1 MQVWNRKE
9 LIETPE
15 VGAGAMRFAYENP
28 VGRALTKAI
37 LCRSFVSNL
46 YAAWQKSRLSK
57 GKVWKFVAQYHISLD
72 DCTAQEFP
80 NFNAF
85 FTRQRKNYVNQ
96 TTDNELPAVADS
108 KLTALPIDKNRV
120 FTVKGVP
127 YTAAELLENE
137 KLAAEYAG
145 GICMIFRLS
154 PDDYHR
160 YVYPDAGTQE
170 KTVAIKGVL
179 HSVNPIAGS
188 LGVYRR
194 NARRYT
200 VLHTAHFG
208 DVVQMEVGALL
219 VGKICNHNET
229 AGSFAKLQE
238 KGYFEY
244 GGSTVILLL
253 KKDAVTVDA
262 DILQY
267 SAKGIETKVKIGER
281 IAAQTLWGGD
291 MSPKFREAAD
301 GTDEQACR
309 QWVVF

>member
-37 LCRSFVSNL
+37 LCRKFISNL

-57 GKVWKFVAQYHISLD
+57 GKVRKFIAQYHIALD

-85 FTRQRKNYVNQ
+85 FTRKRKNYVNQ
-96 TTDNELPAVADS
+96 TAENELPAIADS
-108 KLTALPIDKNRV
+108 KLTALPIDENRV

-137 KLAAEYAG
+137 TLAAEYAG
-145 GICMIFRLS
+145 GICLIFRLS

-170 KTVAIKGVL
+170 KTIHIKGVL

-200 VLHTAHFG
+200 LLHTEHFG

-219 VGKICNHNET
+219 VGKICNHKET

-253 KKDAVTVDA
+253 KKDAVTVDS
-262 DILQY
+262 DILEY

-281 IAAQTLWGGD
+281 IAIQTL
-291 MSPKFREAAD
+291 
-301 GTDEQACR
+301 
-309 QWVVF
+309 

>member
-1 MQVWNRKE
+1 MQVWDRKK

-28 VGRALTKAI
+28 VGRVLTKAI
-37 LCRSFVSNL
+37 LCRKLVSNL

-57 GKVWKFVAQYHISLD
+57 GKVRKFIVQYQIALD
-72 DCTAQEFP
+72 DCTAQDFP

-85 FTRQRKNYVNQ
+85 FTRRRKSYVNQ
-96 TTDNELPAVADS
+96 TAENELPAIADS
-108 KLTALPIDKNRV
+108 KLTALPIDENRV

-137 KLAAEYAG
+137 RLAAEYAG
-145 GICMIFRLS
+145 GTCLIFRLS

-160 YVYPDAGTQE
+160 YVYPDGGTQE

-200 VLHTAHFG
+200 VLHTTHFG

-219 VGKICNHNET
+219 VGRICNHSET
-229 AGSFAKLQE
+229 TGSFEKLQE

-253 KKDAVTVDA
+253 KKDTVTVDA
-262 DILQY
+262 DILKY

-281 IAAQTLWGGD
+281 IAAQTL
-291 MSPKFREAAD
+291 
-301 GTDEQACR
+301 
-309 QWVVF
+309 

>member
-9 LIETPE
+9 LIGTPE

-37 LCRSFVSNL
+37 LCRSFISNL

-57 GKVWKFVAQYHISLD
+57 GKVRKFIAQYHISLD
-72 DCTAQEFP
+72 DCTAQDFP

-85 FTRQRKNYVNQ
+85 FTRQRKSYVNR
-96 TTDNELPAVADS
+96 TAENELPAIADS
-108 KLTALPIDKNRV
+108 KLTALPIDENRV

-145 GICMIFRLS
+145 GTCLIFRLS

-160 YVYPDAGTQE
+160 YVYPDGGAQE

-219 VGKICNHNET
+219 VGKIRNHSET
-229 AGSFAKLQE
+229 AGKIEKLQE

-262 DILQY
+262 DIMKY
-267 SAKGIETKVKIGER
+267 SAQGIETKVKIGER
-281 IAAQTLWGGD
+281 IAV
-291 MSPKFREAAD
+291 
-301 GTDEQACR
+301 R
-309 QWVVF
+309 QM

>member
-1 MQVWNRKE
+1 MQVWDRKK

-28 VGRALTKAI
+28 VGRVLTKAI
-37 LCRSFVSNL
+37 LCRKLVSNL

-57 GKVWKFVAQYHISLD
+57 GKVRKFIVQYQIALD
-72 DCTAQEFP
+72 DCTAQDFP

-85 FTRQRKNYVNQ
+85 FTRRRKSYVNQ
-96 TTDNELPAVADS
+96 TAENELPAIADS
-108 KLTALPIDKNRV
+108 KLTALPIDENRV
-120 FTVKGVP
+120 FTIKGVP

-137 KLAAEYAG
+137 RLAAEYAG
-145 GICMIFRLS
+145 GTCLIFRLS

-160 YVYPDAGTQE
+160 YVYPDGGTQE

-200 VLHTAHFG
+200 LLHTEHFG

-219 VGKICNHNET
+219 VGKIRNHNET
-229 AGSFAKLQE
+229 VVKIDKLQE

-262 DILQY
+262 DILKY

-281 IAAQTLWGGD
+281 IAVQG
-291 MSPKFREAAD
+291 
-301 GTDEQACR
+301 
-309 QWVVF
+309 

>member
-28 VGRALTKAI
+28 IGRGLTKAI
-37 LCRSFVSNL
+37 LCRSFISNL
-46 YAAWQKSRLSK
+46 YAAWQKSSLSR
-57 GKVWKFVAQYHISLD
+57 GKVRKFVARYQISTE
-72 DCTAQEFP
+72 DCTAQEFS

-96 TTDNELPAVADS
+96 TAENELPAIADS
-108 KLTALPIDKNRV
+108 KLTALPIDENRV
-120 FTVKGVP
+120 FTIKGVP

-137 KLAAEYAG
+137 RLAAEYAG
-145 GICMIFRLS
+145 GTCLIFRLS

-160 YVYPDAGTQE
+160 YVYPDGGTQE

-200 VLHTAHFG
+200 VLHTTHFG

-219 VGKICNHNET
+219 VGRICNHSET
-229 AGSFAKLQE
+229 TGSFEKLQE

-253 KKDAVTVDA
+253 KKDTVTVDA
-262 DILQY
+262 DILKY

-281 IAAQTLWGGD
+281 IAAQTL
-291 MSPKFREAAD
+291 
-301 GTDEQACR
+301 
-309 QWVVF
+309 

>member
-28 VGRALTKAI
+28 VGRALTKAV
-37 LCRSFVSNL
+37 LCRSFVSDL

-57 GKVWKFVAQYHISLD
+57 GKVRKFIAQYHISLE

-96 TTDNELPAVADS
+96 TAKKELPAIADS

-160 YVYPDAGTQE
+160 YVYPDGGTQE

-208 DVVQMEVGALL
+208 DIVQMEVGALL

-281 IAAQTLWGGD
+281 IAAQKL
-291 MSPKFREAAD
+291 
-301 GTDEQACR
+301 
-309 QWVVF
+309 

>member
-28 VGRALTKAI
+28 VGRALTKAV
-37 LCRSFVSNL
+37 LCRSFVSDL

-57 GKVWKFVAQYHISLD
+57 GKVRKFIAQYHISLE
-72 DCTAQEFP
+72 DCTAQDFP

-85 FTRQRKNYVNQ
+85 FTRRRKSYVNQ
-96 TTDNELPAVADS
+96 TAENELPAVADS
-108 KLTALPIDKNRV
+108 KLTALPIDENRV
-120 FTVKGVP
+120 FTIKGVP

-208 DVVQMEVGALL
+208 DIVQMEVGALL

-281 IAAQTLWGGD
+281 IAAQNL
-291 MSPKFREAAD
+291 
-301 GTDEQACR
+301 
-309 QWVVF
+309 

>member
-1 MQVWNRKE
+1 MQVWNRME

-37 LCRSFVSNL
+37 LCRKFISNL
-46 YAAWQKSRLSK
+46 YAAWQKSRFSK
-57 GKVWKFVAQYHISLD
+57 GKVRKFIAQYHISLE
-72 DCTAQEFP
+72 DCTAQDFP

-85 FTRQRKNYVNQ
+85 FTRQRKDYVNQ
-96 TTDNELPAVADS
+96 TTEKELPAVADS

-127 YTAAELLENE
+127 YTTAELLENE
-137 KLAAEYAG
+137 ALAAQYAG
-145 GICMIFRLS
+145 GICLIFRLS

-200 VLHTAHFG
+200 LLHTEHFG

-219 VGKICNHNET
+219 VGKIRNHNET
-229 AGSFAKLQE
+229 VVKIDKLQE

-262 DILQY
+262 DILKY

-281 IAAQTLWGGD
+281 IAVQG
-291 MSPKFREAAD
+291 
-301 GTDEQACR
+301 
-309 QWVVF
+309 

>member
-15 VGAGAMRFAYENP
+15 VGSGAMRFAYKNP

-46 YAAWQKSRLSK
+46 YAAWQKSHLSK
-57 GKVWKFVAQYHISLD
+57 GKVRKFIAQYHISLD
-72 DCTAQEFP
+72 DCSMQEFP
-80 NFNAF
+80 NFNSF
-85 FTRQRKNYVNQ
+85 FTRQRKDYVNQ
-96 TTDNELPAVADS
+96 TTENELPAIADS
-108 KLTALPIDKNRV
+108 KLTALTIDNNRV

-127 YTAAELLENE
+127 YTTAELLENE
-137 KLAAEYAG
+137 TLAEEYAG
-145 GICMIFRLS
+145 GTCLIFRLS

-219 VGKICNHNET
+219 VGKICNHNE
-229 AGSFAKLQE
+229 AEGGFAELQE

-262 DILQY
+262 DILKY
-267 SAKGIETKVKIGER
+267 SAQGIETKVKIGER
-281 IAAQTLWGGD
+281 IAAQNL
-291 MSPKFREAAD
+291 
-301 GTDEQACR
+301 
-309 QWVVF
+309 

>member
-9 LIETPE
+9 LIEAPE

-37 LCRSFVSNL
+37 LCRKFVSNV
-46 YAAWQKSRLSK
+46 YGAWQRSRLSR
-57 GKVWKFVAQYHISLD
+57 GKVKKFIAQYQISLD
-72 DCTAQEFP
+72 DCTEREFSD
-80 NFNAF
+80 FNAF
-85 FTRQRKNYVNQ
+85 FTRQRKCYVNQ
-96 TTDNELPAVADS
+96 TAENELPAIADS
-108 KLTALPIDKNRV
+108 KLTALPIDEGRV

-127 YTAAELLENE
+127 YTAAELLDNAA
-137 KLAAEYAG
+137 LAEEYAG
-145 GICMIFRLS
+145 GVCLIFRLS

-170 KTVAIKGVL
+170 KTVAIPGVL

-208 DVVQMEVGALL
+208 TVVQMEVGALL
-219 VGKICNHNET
+219 VGRIRNHSEA
-229 AGSFAKLQE
+229 AGTVEKLQE

-253 KKDAVTVDA
+253 QKDTVTVDA
-262 DILQY
+262 DIWEH
-267 SAKGIETKVKIGER
+267 SAQGIETKVTIGER
-281 IAAQTLWGGD
+281 IAVGGA
-291 MSPKFREAAD
+291 K
-301 GTDEQACR
+301 G
-309 QWVVF
+309 

>member
-57 GKVWKFVAQYHISLD
+57 GKVRKFVAQYHISLD

-96 TTDNELPAVADS
+96 TAENELPAIADS

-145 GICMIFRLS
+145 GICLIFRLS

-194 NARRYT
+194 NARHYT

-208 DVVQMEVGALL
+208 DIVQMEVGALL

-281 IAAQTLWGGD
+281 IAAQTL
-291 MSPKFREAAD
+291 
-301 GTDEQACR
+301 
-309 QWVVF
+309 

>member
-28 VGRALTKAI
+28 VGRVLTKAI
-37 LCRSFVSNL
+37 LCRKFISNL

-57 GKVWKFVAQYHISLD
+57 GKVRKFIAQYHIALD
-72 DCTAQEFP
+72 DCTAQDFP

-85 FTRQRKNYVNQ
+85 FTRQRKSYVNQ
-96 TTDNELPAVADS
+96 TAENELPAIADS
-108 KLTALPIDKNRV
+108 KLTALPIDENRV

-137 KLAAEYAG
+137 TLAAEYAG
-145 GICMIFRLS
+145 GTCLIFRLS

-170 KTVAIKGVL
+170 KTIHIKGVL

-200 VLHTAHFG
+200 LLHTEHFG

-219 VGKICNHNET
+219 VGKIRNHNET

-253 KKDAVTVDA
+253 KKDAVTVDS
-262 DILQY
+262 DILEY

-281 IAAQTLWGGD
+281 IAIQTL
-291 MSPKFREAAD
+291 
-301 GTDEQACR
+301 
-309 QWVVF
+309 

>member
-37 LCRSFVSNL
+37 LCRKFISNL
-46 YAAWQKSRLSK
+46 YAAWQKSRFSK
-57 GKVWKFVAQYHISLD
+57 GKVRKFIAQYHISLK
-72 DCTAQEFP
+72 DCTAQDFP

-85 FTRQRKNYVNQ
+85 FTRQRKDYVNQ
-96 TTDNELPAVADS
+96 TAEKELPAVADS
-108 KLTALPIDKNRV
+108 KLTALPIDKERV
-120 FTVKGVP
+120 FSVKGVP
-127 YTAAELLENE
+127 YTTAELLENE
-137 KLAAEYAG
+137 ALAAEYAG
-145 GICMIFRLS
+145 GICLIFRLS

-170 KTVAIKGVL
+170 KTVTIKGVL

-188 LGVYRR
+188 RGVYRR

-200 VLHTAHFG
+200 LLHTEHFG

-219 VGKICNHNET
+219 VGKIRNHNET
-229 AGSFAKLQE
+229 AVKIDKLQE

-262 DILQY
+262 DILKY

-281 IAAQTLWGGD
+281 IAAQGCV
-291 MSPKFREAAD
+291 SQP
-301 GTDEQACR
+301 
-309 QWVVF
+309 

>member
-28 VGRALTKAI
+28 VGRVLTKAI

-46 YAAWQKSRLSK
+46 YAAWQKSRLSQ
-57 GKVWKFVAQYHISLD
+57 GKVQKFSAQYNISLD
-72 DCTAQEFP
+72 DCTAQVFP

-96 TTDNELPAVADS
+96 TAENELPAIADS
-108 KLTALPIDKNRV
+108 KLTALPIDENRV

-137 KLAAEYAG
+137 TLAAEYAG
-145 GICMIFRLS
+145 GTCLIFRLS

-170 KTVAIKGVL
+170 KTIHIKGVL

-219 VGKICNHNET
+219 VGKICNHSEA
-229 AGSFAKLQE
+229 AGSVAKLQE

-262 DILQY
+262 DILKY
-267 SAKGIETKVKIGER
+267 SAQGIETKVKIGER
-281 IAAQTLWGGD
+281 IAIC
-291 MSPKFREAAD
+291 KK
-301 GTDEQACR
+301 
-309 QWVVF
+309 

>member
-9 LIETPE
+9 LIEAPK

-28 VGRALTKAI
+28 VGRVLTKAI
-37 LCRSFVSNL
+37 LCRKFVSNL
-46 YAAWQKSRLSK
+46 YGAWQRSRLSR
-57 GKVWKFVAQYHISLD
+57 GKVKKFIAQYQISLD
-72 DCTAQEFP
+72 DCTEREFP

-85 FTRQRKNYVNQ
+85 FTRQRKCYVNQ
-96 TTDNELPAVADS
+96 TAENELPAIADS
-108 KLTALPIDKNRV
+108 KLTALPIDEGRV

-127 YTAAELLENE
+127 YTAAELLDNAA
-137 KLAAEYAG
+137 LAQKYAG
-145 GICMIFRLS
+145 GVCLIFRLS

-170 KTVAIKGVL
+170 KTVVIPGVL

-219 VGKICNHNET
+219 VGRIRNHCET
-229 AGSFAKLQE
+229 PGGIGKLQE

-253 KKDAVTVDA
+253 EKDAVTVDA
-262 DILQY
+262 DILEH
-267 SAKGIETKVKIGER
+267 SAQGIETKVTIGER
-281 IAAQTLWGGD
+281 IAAGGA
-291 MSPKFREAAD
+291 E
-301 GTDEQACR
+301 G
-309 QWVVF
+309 